1 MVHGLRLSSGMIK
14 SRIALTLIL
23 LFAATTAFAESFT
36 TNMQVSVQVLS
47 RAIVTVESQPAAI
60 DITEA
65 DIARGYVDVR
75 APMQWLGRTNS
86 RQGYLLQITKSSDA
100 FGAVDLNFDSTTMHV
115 ANESWIARPYVA
127 GGESLTVRARL
138 ILTAATQPG
147 RHALP
152 ISISATPL

>member
-1 MVHGLRLSSGMIK
+1 MVQELRLSSGMIR
-14 SRIALTLIL
+14 SRIALPLIAL
-23 LFAATTAFAESFT
+23 LAATTAFADSFS
-36 TNMQVSVQVLS
+36 TNMQVSAQVVA
-47 RAIVTVESQPAAI
+47 RAIVTVESQPAAV

-65 DIARGYVDVR
+65 DIVRGYVDVQ
-75 APMQWLGRTNS
+75 APLQWLGRTNS

-115 ANESWIARPYVA
+115 SGESWIARPYVA